1 MRKTI
6 AIFLLACLALSS
18 EASAQ
23 DVFIKR
29 SNNGQQGQS
38 TKVIDLFPDKP
49 VAENK
54 SPPPQN
60 PAPAVSK
67 SAEPQKPEAKTA
79 FDKDLAEKFY
89 QDCISRPNAILTEES
104 KKEFCACTSTKT
116 MEEMSVEEIKTMFK
130 DTASGQDMRNR
141 MLIRVYT
148 PCMGSP
154 AKDLVY
160 KSCIE
165 DTAVSKNL
173 KKPKAVCNCMAS
185 QMADY
190 TVEHAPDVIIKAL
203 RHNAKDLDPLA
214 LLFEDTFFNA
224 HAESVMTKCLYT
236 QEFGWK

>member
-6 AIFLLACLALSS
+6 AIFLLACLALLP

-29 SNNGQQGQS
+29 SGDGQQGQS

-54 SPPPQN
+54 SPPPEN

-67 SAEPQKPEAKTA
+67 PTEPPSKTKTA

-89 QDCISRPNAILTEES
+89 QDCISRPNAILSEES

-130 DTASGQDMRNR
+130 DTPGGQDMRNR

-148 PCMGSP
+148 PCMGYP

-165 DTAVSKNL
+165 DAAVNKNL
-173 KKPKAVCNCMAS
+173 KKPKAVCGCMAGK
-185 QMADY
+185 MADY

-203 RHNAKDLDPLA
+203 RYNAKDLDPLA
-214 LLFEDTFFNA
+214 LLFEDIHFNA
-224 HAESVMTKCLYT
+224 HAEGVMTKCLYT

>member
-1 MRKTI
+1 MRKAI
-6 AIFLLACLALSS
+6 AIFLLICLASFT
-18 EASAQ
+18 EAWAQ

-29 SNNGQQGQS
+29 SNDGSQQKQS
-38 TKVIDLFPDKP
+38 AKVIDLFPDKP
-49 VAENK
+49 VVENK
-54 SPPPQN
+54 SKPQEE
-60 PAPAVSK
+60 PAPVEK
-67 SAEPQKPEAKTA
+67 EPTDPPKTKTA

-116 MEEMSVEEIKTMFK
+116 MEEMTVEEIQTMFK
-130 DTASGQDMRNR
+130 DTASGQNMRNR

-148 PCMGSP
+148 PCMGYP

-173 KKPKAVCNCMAS
+173 KKPKAVCNCMAGE
-185 QMADY
+185 MADY
-190 TVEHAPDVIIKAL
+190 TVKHAPDVIIKAL

-214 LLFEDTFFNA
+214 LLFEDIHFNA
-224 HAESVMTKCLYT
+224 HAEGVTTRCIYTKEY
-236 QEFGWK
+236 GWK